1 MPKGKSSKV
10 KNSQTKSY
18 FPKKKRTKERKM
30 KTRGRI
36 VSRKGSKKKL
46 LAYGSKSS
54 SNSNNNNSNS
64 ESPPLA
70 FYMRQHLKASKEDPN
85 YFIKISGNSYKNI
98 GR

>member
-1 MPKGKSSKV
+1 
-10 KNSQTKSY
+10 
-18 FPKKKRTKERKM
+18 M

-54 SNSNNNNSNS
+54 NNKDNNNSNS

-85 YFIKISGNSYKNI
+85 YFLRISGKSYNNI
-98 GR
+98 SK

>member
-54 SNSNNNNSNS
+54 SNSNNNSNS

-70 FYMRQHLKASKEDPN
+70 FYMKQHLKASKEDPN
-85 YFIKISGNSYKNI
+85 YWTKISGKSYNNI